1 MPKCPYCGEIIWY
14 IEAFFAKNKKTYK
27 CKSCKKTSSVHVDS
41 KAFQILGLAEIIAVM
56 IFVAAIFAGS
66 SFCLGGI
73 ALIVFTF
80 FCAYS
85 VLPFTVRLF
94 RIKRHGESEDDVF
107 TDMKKESGED
117 TNTEIYSN

>member
-1 MPKCPYCGEIIWY
+1 MPNCPYCGEIVWY
-14 IEAFFAKNKKTYK
+14 IEAFFAKNKKIYK

-41 KAFQILGLAEIIAVM
+41 QAFQILGLAEIVAVM

-94 RIKRHGESEDDVF
+94 RIKRRSESEDDVF

-117 TNTEIYSN
+117 TDTEIYSN